1 MVVQDS
7 RPLYDF
13 PIVSPGICPRPFY
26 DNWEPQFKPPE
37 PTPEELAAIAEEAEK
52 VRAEAERE
60 AQAKAAAEQ
69 LPTQN
74 STKDPNNSSISGDL
88 KQEGGEEEGA
98 PDDEVSDE
106 EDEEGSQE
114 EDEEGSQEESDS
126 IKK

>member
-7 RPLYDF
+7 RPVYDF

-37 PTPEELAAIAEEAEK
+37 PTPEELAALEEEAEK
-52 VRAEAERE
+52 ARADAEA
-60 AQAKAAAEQ
+60 QTKAKAAASEQ
-69 LPTQN
+69 PQVPSQT
-74 STKDPNNSSISGDL
+74 STKDANSTLTPGEL
-88 KQEGGEEEGA
+88 KQEEEGA
-98 PDDEVSDE
+98 PDEEESDE

-114 EDEEGSQEESDS
+114 DSDS